1 MSEPEDHGGG
11 SAAATQL
18 FSAVSADLHDE
29 RNRLSAKTPSL
40 YLYFFGPSLFLSRFQ
55 EGVCTYAFRSHAMPR
70 DGFGESRRLF
80 KTMPPCVW
88 NLETTRA
95 LSRNRGVRLGIKEGR
110 FMIYL

>member
-40 YLYFFGPSLFLSRFQ
+40 YMYFFGPSLFLSGFQ
-55 EGVCTYAFRSHAMPR
+55 EGVCKYAFRSRAMPW
-70 DGFGESRRLF
+70 DGFGE
-80 KTMPPCVW
+80 
-88 NLETTRA
+88 
-95 LSRNRGVRLGIKEGR
+95 
-110 FMIYL
+110 